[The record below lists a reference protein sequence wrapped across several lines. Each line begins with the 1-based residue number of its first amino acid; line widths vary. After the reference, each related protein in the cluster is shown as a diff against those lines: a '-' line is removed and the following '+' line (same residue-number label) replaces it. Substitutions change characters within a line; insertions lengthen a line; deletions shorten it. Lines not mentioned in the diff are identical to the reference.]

1 MAISHGAS
9 RRKSERENLRRTRRA
24 LGLLTRCNA
33 ALREAVDEQALLEQ
47 ICRIAVDSAGYRMAW
62 VGYAEQDELKTVR
75 PVAYA
80 GPGKGFLDQI
90 LVSWG
95 DNPHGHGTA
104 GSSIRS
110 GKPEVAKDLLH
121 HPAFAPWHDAF
132 LTRDFEAAVGLPL
145 SAGALTYGALIIYA
159 AETEAFDDDEVAL
172 LEELGRNL
180 AYGILSLRSRKE
192 SALLYQQIQKY
203 SAELERRVA
212 ERTAELEQEIAER
225 VQIEQSLR
233 SSEAKYRELVEH
245 ANSIILRMDTK
256 GCITFFNE
264 FAERFFGYEA
274 REILGQSVVGTIVPE
289 TESSGRDLAA
299 LMVDLSRH
307 PDVHTRSE
315 NENMRRNGERVWIS
329 WTNRPRL
336 DSEGRLIGSL
346 CIGNDITELK
356 AAEAELLRAKEAAES
371 ADRIKSA
378 FLATMSHELRTPL
391 NSIIGFTGILLQ
403 GLSGPLSDK
412 QRKQLTMVQSSGR
425 HLLALINDV
434 LDISKIEAGQ
444 MTVGRE
450 PFDLRASIQTVT
462 QSMQPLAQ
470 KKNLSLE
477 TDIAPQVGWI
487 TSDQRRV
494 EQILM
499 NLLSNAIKFTDHG
512 GVGVRG
518 RVEEDWVSIAVSDT
532 GMGIPPDQ
540 VQDIFRPFLQLD
552 TGLARRHE
560 GTGLGLSICAR
571 LLELMGGQIGV
582 ESRPGYG
589 STFTFKLP
597 CRREG
602 SHE

>member
-9 RRKSERENLRRTRRA
+9 GRKSEREYLRRTRRA

-33 ALREAVDEQALLEQ
+33 ALREAVDEQSLLED
-47 ICRIAVDSAGYRMAW
+47 ICRIAVESAGYRMAW
-62 VGYAEQDELKTVR
+62 VGYAEQDESKTVR
-75 PVAYA
+75 PVVYA
-80 GPGKGFLDQI
+80 GPGKDFLDVVH
-90 LVSWG
+90 VSWG
-95 DNPHGHGTA
+95 DNPHGHGVA

-110 GKPEVAKDLLH
+110 RKPQVARDLLH
-121 HPAFAPWHDAF
+121 NPAFAPWHEAF
-132 LTRDFEAAVGLPL
+132 LTRDFAAAVGLPL
-145 SAGALTYGALIIYA
+145 CTGRLTYGALIIYA

-172 LEELGRNL
+172 LEELGKNV
-180 AYGILSLRSRKE
+180 AYGILSLRSRQE
-192 SALLYQQIQKY
+192 STLLYQQIQKH
-203 SAELERRVA
+203 SEELERRVA
-212 ERTAELEQEIAER
+212 ERTAQLEEEIAER
-225 VQIEQSLR
+225 AQVEQSLR
-233 SSEAKYRELVEH
+233 SSESKYRELVEH

-264 FAERFFGYEA
+264 FAERFFGYEEK
-274 REILGQSVVGTIVPE
+274 EILGRSVLGTIVPE
-289 TESSGRDLAA
+289 TETSGRDLAA
-299 LMVDLSRH
+299 LMVDLGQHPERH
-307 PDVHTRSE
+307 ARSE

-329 WTNRPRL
+329 WTNKPLR
-336 DSEGRLIGSL
+336 DAEGRLLGSL

-356 AAEAELLRAKEAAES
+356 TAERELLRAKEAAES

-462 QSMQPLAQ
+462 QSMQSLTQ
-470 KKNLSLE
+470 KKDLSLE
-477 TDIAPQVGWI
+477 VDIAPQVGWI

-499 NLLSNAIKFTDHG
+499 NLLGNAIKFTEHG
-512 GVGVRG
+512 GVGVRC
-518 RVEEDWVSIAVSDT
+518 RVEEEWVSIAVSDT
-532 GMGIPPDQ
+532 GMGIPPDR

-571 LLELMGGQIGV
+571 LLELMGGQIAV
-582 ESRPGYG
+582 ESRPDVG
-589 STFTFKLP
+589 STFTFRLP
-597 CRREG
+597 RRLEG

>member
-1 MAISHGAS
+1 MSVSHGAS
-9 RRKSERENLRRTRRA
+9 SRKSKQENLRRTRRA
-24 LGLLTRCNA
+24 FGLLTRCNA
-33 ALREAVDEQALLEQ
+33 ALREAIDEQALLDE
-47 ICRIAVDSAGYRMAW
+47 ICRIAVESAGYRMAW
-62 VGYAEQDELKTVR
+62 VGYAEQDESKTVR

-80 GPGKGFLDQI
+80 GPGEGFLDRVT
-90 LVSWG
+90 VSWG
-95 DNPHGHGTA
+95 DNPYGHGVA
-104 GSSIRS
+104 GSSIRCR
-110 GKPEVAKDLLH
+110 KPQVAKDLLRN
-121 HPAFAPWHDAF
+121 PVFEPWRHAL
-132 LTRDFEAAVGLPL
+132 LTRDFAAAVGLPL
-145 SAGALTYGALIIYA
+145 CTGALTYGTLVIFA

-172 LEELGRNL
+172 LEELGRTV
-180 AYGILSLRSRKE
+180 AFGILSLRSRKE
-192 SALLYQQIQKY
+192 SALFYEQIQKY
-203 SAELERRVA
+203 SEELEQRVA
-212 ERTAELEQEIAER
+212 ERTAQSKHEIAER

-233 SSEAKYRELVEH
+233 ASESKYRELVEN
-245 ANSIILRMDTK
+245 ANSIILRMDTN

-264 FAERFFGYEA
+264 FAERFFGYEEK
-274 REILGQSVVGTIVPE
+274 EILGQNVVGTIVPE
-289 TESSGRDLAA
+289 TESSGRDLAT
-299 LMVDLSRH
+299 LMAEIVRH
-307 PDVHTRSE
+307 PERHTRTD

-336 DSEGRLIGSL
+336 DTEGRLIGSL

-356 AAEAELLRAKEAAES
+356 VAERELLRAKEAAES

-403 GLSGPLSDK
+403 GLSGPLNDK

-444 MTVGRE
+444 MRVGRE

-470 KKNLSLE
+470 KKDLSLVV
-477 TDIAPQVGWI
+477 DIAPEVGRI
-487 TSDQRRV
+487 CSDQRRV

-499 NLLSNAIKFTDHG
+499 NLLSNAVKFTERG
-512 GVGVRG
+512 EIRVCCGV
-518 RVEEDWVSIAVSDT
+518 EDDWVSIAVSDT

-552 TGLARRHE
+552 TGLTRRHE
-560 GTGLGLSICAR
+560 GTGLGLSICSR
-571 LLELMGGQIGV
+571 LLELMGGQISV
-582 ESRPGYG
+582 ESRPEFG

-597 CRREG
+597 HQDRG
-602 SHE
+602 H